1 MTIYLGEN
9 IKRLRLGRNI
19 TQETLAEFLGVTFQS
34 VSRWERGEG
43 YPDITV
49 LPSIASFFDVTVDS
63 LLGVDKAK
71 KEDKIKEYL
80 KLYDNIRLKEA
91 DSVFAEFKKSVKEFP
106 GDFRIL
112 IRYME
117 LLETEKGYPLD
128 PDYEKA
134 SKELMSIYENIQ
146 KHCTDDAIRI
156 WAKRIIIKRLMKT
169 FDCTCNEEGKY
180 RVFTQYL
187 EQAESIIQT
196 LPAMSDSKEYLS
208 FMYSRGDECKPLDTI
223 GELLHLLCNTVFYH
237 CSSNPDYTKENNIDL
252 LNCLLGLINTL
263 YTDGNYGKNSWWRL
277 YNYGHLGRFY
287 YEAGDKEN
295 ALINLKIAA
304 EYAAEL
310 DKNPDLSQQAA
321 WFYERSGIYRETNAS
336 QFMKTVMTE
345 HYGLSDEFKAKE
357 EFKEIIEIL
366 DK

>member
-9 IKRLRLGRNI
+9 IKKLRLERNI

-43 YPDITV
+43 YPDITL

-63 LLGVDKAK
+63 LLGTDEAK
-71 KEDKIKEYL
+71 REDKMRKYL
-80 KLYDNIRLKEA
+80 ELYDNIRLKEA
-91 DSVFAEFKKSVKEFP
+91 NSVFAEFKKAVKEFP

-128 PDYEKA
+128 PDYEKT
-134 SKELMSIYENIQ
+134 SKELMSDYEKIQ
-146 KHCTDDAIRI
+146 KYCTDDSIRI
-156 WAKRIIIKRLMKT
+156 WSKRIIIKHLVKK

-180 RVFTQYL
+180 RVFTEYL
-187 EQAESIIQT
+187 DKAQSIIKT

-208 FMYSRGDECKPLDTI
+208 FMYSRNEENKPIDTI
-223 GELLHLLCNTVFYH
+223 SELIHLLCDTIFCH
-237 CSSNPDYTKENNIDL
+237 CFFNPDYTKENNINL
-252 LNCLLGLINTL
+252 LNCLLELINTV
-263 YTDGNYGKNSWWRL
+263 YTDKNYGKNCWWRL

-287 YEAGDKEN
+287 YQVGDEEN
-295 ALINLKIAA
+295 ALINMKIAA

-310 DKNPDLSQQAA
+310 DENPELSQQAA
-321 WFYERSGIYRETNAS
+321 WFYERNGIYRETKAKE
-336 QFMKTVMTE
+336 FMKIVMTE
-345 HYGLSDEFKAKE
+345 HYGLSDGFKAKA
-357 EFKEIIEIL
+357 EFKEIIDIL
-366 DK
+366 DR